1 MSWSWY
7 GHFSTHSSTQWSN
20 YYSVGRRLSIID
32 KKYTHNLLNL
42 GFLQIYIIQNILI
55 GFWYSTV
62 CSSKSDLSRLNK
74 STNKK
79 YCISSKKYGRVPI
92 HFRARQKRDFD
103 LDDFGHLSLIQ
114 NDSYFQIAQNQIKS
128 HKSSFELNLLVVL
141 INNPKFRVKINRTSI
156 IANLLLPRHCLIGQ
170 SKVIVG
176 S

>member
-20 YYSVGRRLSIID
+20 YYSARRRLSIID

-74 STNKK
+74 SNNKK

-103 LDDFGHLSLIQ
+103 LEDFGHLSLIQ

-128 HKSSFELNLLVVL
+128 HKSSFELNLPVVL
-141 INNPKFRVKINRTSI
+141 IINPKFRVKINRTSI
-156 IANLLLPRHCLIGQ
+156 SEICFFL
-170 SKVIVG
+170 VIVSLVIAG